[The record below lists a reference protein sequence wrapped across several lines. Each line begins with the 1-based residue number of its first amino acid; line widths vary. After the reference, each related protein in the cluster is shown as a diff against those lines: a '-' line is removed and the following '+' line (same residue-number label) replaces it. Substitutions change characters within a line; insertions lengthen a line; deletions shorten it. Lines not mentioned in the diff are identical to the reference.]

1 MSIPG
6 TETLTPYHDLKA
18 HNMANPDLLENL
30 SPPDLRLIPCA
41 IDEYARLRPQHLFAT
56 FPRSS
61 KVIDGF
67 RDVTFA
73 EFSNAI
79 NRAAAWLDVNGCQ
92 SEPLAYLAPSDLRH
106 IILAVAAV
114 KTGCNVIRSKV
125 LFLSPRNN
133 TESNLHLL
141 ESVQCTT
148 IISPQPALPGLV
160 PVLEQKNTR
169 LLTVPALNDWLDG
182 PPVTPRPFRKRFED
196 LRNKP
201 FVIVH
206 SSGSTGLPKAIA
218 LPHGFYAAMKRVVE
232 TPAKDSIYNKILQ
245 AGRLF
250 NAFPFF
256 HAGGLFFPFVL
267 TLYFNIPTVLPPA
280 GQPLSP
286 GVTDLIFQH
295 GNVQASCLP
304 PFIFEGLVKRP
315 ETLGRLRQMRYVI
328 TGGALLP
335 KSFGDA
341 VRSVGTE
348 VFNMIASTESGMLQH
363 LEVGQEEWE
372 YMRFGP
378 QAGIE
383 FRPHSEGLFE
393 MIIVRKP
400 ELEGCQAVFEL
411 FPQAE
416 EFATKDMFSRHPD
429 PQKSDF
435 WLCQG
440 RTDDVL
446 VLVNA
451 EKLNPTLMEMTI
463 ESSPDIKS
471 ALVIG
476 QDRFQTCLL
485 IDPMQE
491 DASGSDGAVQ
501 ALVDR
506 VWPFIEQANKE
517 APSHGKILRSMVFC
531 TVPSKPMC
539 RTAKGT
545 VNRRQTT
552 SLYANEIDAIYD
564 AQQLNRHDGFPTEI
578 IKEPS
583 SFLTLEALRTIVE
596 CTIGLKASVLQ
607 DDDSFF
613 AAGMDSLLVLEL
625 IRNLNLAVGKSS
637 IDPATIY
644 THPTLASLSTL
655 LQRDTQPNVAPR
667 TGDRDSQMR
676 AVLDRFA
683 LDMPLAK
690 PRSARVA
697 ILTGTTGGLGAYL
710 LKSLIKHAGFTKIYC
725 LNRSAQLPN
734 QKIDHRMEFIRC
746 DFSDPQL
753 GLSRSVY
760 DKLLHS
766 VTHILHNAWQVDF
779 NLPLESF
786 DEHLLGVRHFI
797 EFAAESTRHAHIF
810 FISSVASVL
819 NGASDTVE
827 EKVFNDFNMAQP
839 MGYAESKHIAERLLY
854 RAGLESNVS
863 STICRVGQIAGPIYS
878 AGIWSKR
885 EWLPSMIASAKYL
898 GCIPSYLGPM
908 DRIDWVPIDQV
919 SQVAVELFTMN
930 RGPATPTTQVFHLV
944 NPSETY
950 WPELLP
956 VVQDYLGSDVRAVSL
971 AEWVQKLRESLFCVE
986 AVDRNPAAKLVDFFG
1001 ARVHFN
1007 SSPIMETKWSVEH
1020 SQTLR
1025 RIDRIRPQMM
1035 KIWLDQWGF

>member
-1 MSIPG
+1 M
-6 TETLTPYHDLKA
+6 
-18 HNMANPDLLENL
+18 
-30 SPPDLRLIPCA
+30 
-41 IDEYARLRPQHLFAT
+41 
-56 FPRSS
+56 
-61 KVIDGF
+61 
-67 RDVTFA
+67 
-73 EFSNAI
+73 
-79 NRAAAWLDVNGCQ
+79 
-92 SEPLAYLAPSDLRH
+92 
-106 IILAVAAV
+106 
-114 KTGCNVIRSKV
+114 
-125 LFLSPRNN
+125 
-133 TESNLHLL
+133 
-141 ESVQCTT
+141 
-148 IISPQPALPGLV
+148 
-160 PVLEQKNTR
+160 R
-169 LLTVPALNDWLDG
+169 LLTVPATNDWLDG
-182 PPVTPRPFRKRFED
+182 LPIPSRPFRRRFED
-196 LRNKP
+196 LRHKP

-206 SSGSTGLPKAIA
+206 SSGSTGLPKPIA
-218 LPHGFYAAMKRVVE
+218 LPFGFYPAVKRVIE
-232 TPAKDSIYNKILQ
+232 TPVEDSMYTKILQ
-245 AGRLF
+245 GGRLF

-267 TLYFNIPTVLPPA
+267 TLHFGIPTVLPPA
-280 GQPLSP
+280 GQPLS
-286 GVTDLIFQH
+286 VETTDLIFQH

-315 ETLGRLRQMRYVI
+315 AMLERLRQMRYVI

-341 VRSVGTE
+341 VRSAGTE

-363 LEVGQEEWE
+363 LEVGQEEWN

-378 QAGIE
+378 HSGIE
-383 FRPHSEGLFE
+383 FRPHLEGLYE
-393 MIIVRKP
+393 MVIVRKP

-416 EFATKDMFSRHPD
+416 EFPTKDVFSRHPD

-451 EKLNPTLMEMTI
+451 EKLNPTSMEQTI
-463 ESSPDIKS
+463 ESSPDVKS
-471 ALVIG
+471 AMVIG

-485 IDPMQE
+485 IDPMHE
-491 DASGSDGAVQ
+491 DVSSSRRALQ

-506 VWPFIEQANKE
+506 VWPFVEQANRE
-517 APSHGKILRSMVFC
+517 APSHGKIMKSMVIL
-531 TVPSKPMC
+531 TEPSKPMS

-552 SLYANEIDAIYD
+552 DIYADAIDAVYNE
-564 AQQLNRHDGFPTEI
+564 QQLDRQDGLPT
-578 IKEPS
+578 KVNKNSPS
-583 SFLTLEALRTIVE
+583 SVTPEALRVLVE
-596 CTIGLKASVLQ
+596 QTMGLKANILHET
-607 DDDSFF
+607 DSFF
-613 AAGMDSLLVLEL
+613 SAGMDSLLVLEL
-625 IRNLNLAVGKSS
+625 IHNLNLVIGKSS

-644 THPTLASLSTL
+644 THPTLASLSKFLQPDAQVPL
-655 LQRDTQPNVAPR
+655 LPEA
-667 TGDRDSQMR
+667 GDRDANMR
-676 AVLDRFA
+676 TVLDRFA
-683 LDMPLAK
+683 LDLPLAK
-690 PRSARVA
+690 PRSTRVA
-697 ILTGTTGGLGAYL
+697 ILTGSTGGLGSHL

-725 LNRSAQLPN
+725 LNRSAQLPV
-734 QKIDHRMEFIRC
+734 QKIDHRMEFLRC
-746 DFSDPQL
+746 DFSDPLL

-760 DKLLHS
+760 DELLHS

-786 DEHLLGVRHFI
+786 HEHLLGVRHFI
-797 EFAAESTRHAHIF
+797 EFAAQSTRHAYIF

-827 EKVFNDFNMAQP
+827 EKIFNEFNMAQP
-839 MGYAESKHIAERLLY
+839 MGYGEAKHIAERLLY

-863 STICRVGQIAGPIYS
+863 STICRVGQIAGPVYS
-878 AGIWSKR
+878 GGVWNKR
-885 EWLPSMIASAKYL
+885 EWLPSMIASSKYL

-956 VVQDYLGSDVRAVSL
+956 VVQEYLGSEVRAVSL
-971 AEWVQKLRESLFCVE
+971 SDWVQKLKESLFCVE
-986 AVDRNPAAKLVDFFG
+986 AIDANPAAKLVDFFG

-1007 SSPIMETKWSVEH
+1007 SSPIMETKFSVEH

-1025 RIDRIRPQMM
+1025 RLDKIRPEMM
-1035 KIWLDQWGF
+1035 KVWLEQWNF

>member
-1 MSIPG
+1 MSKLC
-6 TETLTPYHDLKA
+6 TETITPHNNDLEAYK
-18 HNMANPDLLENL
+18 MTNPELLENL
-30 SPPDLRLIPCA
+30 SAPDLRLIPCA
-41 IDEYARLRPQHLFAT
+41 IDENARLRPQDLFAT
-56 FPRSS
+56 FPRSTN
-61 KVIDGF
+61 VIDGF
-67 RDVTFA
+67 QDVTFA
-73 EFSNAI
+73 DFSNAI
-79 NRAAAWLDVNGCQ
+79 NRAAGWLDESGCQ

-114 KTGCNVIRSKV
+114 KIGCNV

-148 IISPQPALPGLV
+148 IISPEPALPGLT
-160 PVLEQKNTR
+160 PILEQKRTR
-169 LLTVPALNDWLDG
+169 LLTVPTINDWLDG
-182 PPVTPRPFRKRFED
+182 PPVIPRPFRKRFED
-196 LRNKP
+196 LRSKP

-218 LPHGFYAAMKRVVE
+218 LPHGFYAAVKRVVE
-232 TPAKDSIYNKILQ
+232 SPAKDSIYNKILQ
-245 AGRLF
+245 DGRLF

-286 GVTDLIFQH
+286 GTTDLIFQH
-295 GNVQASCLP
+295 SNVQASCLP
-304 PFIFEGLVKRP
+304 PFILEGLVKQP

-341 VRSVGTE
+341 VRSAGTE

-378 QAGIE
+378 QAGVE
-383 FRPHSEGLFE
+383 FRPLSEGLFE

-429 PQKSDF
+429 PRKSDF

-440 RTDDVL
+440 RTDDIL

-451 EKLNPTLMEMTI
+451 EKLNPTLMEKTI
-463 ESSPDIKS
+463 ESSPEVKS

-485 IDPMQE
+485 LDSMQE
-491 DASGSDGAVQ
+491 NVNVQ
-501 ALVDR
+501 AFVDR
-506 VWPFIEQANKE
+506 VWPFVEQANKE
-517 APSHGKILRSMVFC
+517 APSHGKILKSMVFC
-531 TVPSKPMC
+531 TTPSKAVC

-552 SLYANEIDAIYD
+552 SLYANEIDAVYD

-583 SFLTLEALRTIVE
+583 SFLTVEALRTIVE
-596 CTIGLKASVLQ
+596 CTMGLKANVLQ

-625 IRNLNLAVGKSS
+625 IHNLNLAVGKSS

-655 LQRDTQPNVAPR
+655 LQPDTQPR
-667 TGDRDSQMR
+667 TVVTKTDDRCSQMR
-676 AVLDRFA
+676 AVLDGFA

-697 ILTGTTGGLGAYL
+697 ILTGSTGGLGTYL

-725 LNRSAQLPN
+725 LNRSAQLPA

-753 GLSRSVY
+753 GLSQTVY

-779 NLPLESF
+779 NLPLKSF
-786 DEHLLGVRHFI
+786 HEHLLGVRHFI
-797 EFAAESTRHAHIF
+797 DFAAASTRHAHIF

-839 MGYAESKHIAERLLY
+839 MGYGESKHIAERLLH

-878 AGIWSKR
+878 GGMWNKR
-885 EWLPSMIASAKYL
+885 EWLPSMIASSKYL

-930 RGPATPTTQVFHLV
+930 RGPGTPTTQVFHLV

-956 VVQDYLGSDVRAVSL
+956 VVQDYLGSEIRAVPLS
-971 AEWVQKLRESLFCVE
+971 EWVQKLRESLFCVE

-1025 RIDRIRPQMM
+1025 RLDRIRPQMM
-1035 KIWLDQWGF
+1035 KVWLHQWGF

>member
-1 MSIPG
+1 MTAVCTQAIRP
-6 TETLTPYHDLKA
+6 HDVTINPKVA
-18 HNMANPDLLENL
+18 HPEPLENNPTPDLQ
-30 SPPDLRLIPCA
+30 LIPCA
-41 IDEYARLRPQHLFAT
+41 IDEYARLRSKDLFASI
-56 FPRSS
+56 PISS
-61 KVIDGF
+61 RVNDGF
-67 RDVTFA
+67 QDVTFGGFA
-73 EFSNAI
+73 NAI
-79 NRAAAWLDVNGCQ
+79 NRAAAWLEESGFQ

-114 KTGCNVIRSKV
+114 KIGCNV
-125 LFLSPRNN
+125 LFLSPRND
-133 TESNLHLL
+133 TESNIHLL

-148 IISPQPALPGLV
+148 ILSPQPALPGL
-160 PVLEQKNTR
+160 PPILQQR
-169 LLTVPALNDWLDG
+169 HMRFLTVPPTNDWLDG
-182 PPVTPRPFRKRFED
+182 PPVPLRPFRKRFED
-196 LRNKP
+196 LRHKP

-218 LPHGFYAAMKRVVE
+218 LPHGFYSAVKRVVE
-232 TPAKDSIYNKILQ
+232 APAKHSLYNEILQ
-245 AGRLF
+245 GGRLF

-267 TLYFNIPTVLPPA
+267 TLYFDIPTVLPPA
-280 GQPLSP
+280 GQPLSAEA
-286 GVTDLIFQH
+286 TDLIFQH
-295 GNVQASCLP
+295 GHVQASCLP
-304 PFIFEGLVKRP
+304 PFILEGLVKRP
-315 ETLGRLRQMRYVI
+315 ETLERLRRLKYVI
-328 TGGALLP
+328 TGGGLLP

-341 VRSVGTE
+341 VYSAGTK
-348 VFNMIASTESGMLQH
+348 VFNMIASTESGMMQH

-378 QAGIE
+378 QAGVE
-383 FRPHSEGLFE
+383 FRPHSEGLSE
-393 MIIVRKP
+393 MVIVRKP

-411 FPQAE
+411 FPHID
-416 EFATKDMFSRHPD
+416 EFPTKDLFSRHTD

-451 EKLNPTLMEMTI
+451 EKLNPTLMEKTI
-463 ESSPDIKS
+463 ESSPDVKS

-485 IDPMQE
+485 IDPLQK
-491 DASGSDGAVQ
+491 DTSGSQDAIQ

-506 VWPFIEQANKE
+506 VWPFIDQANRE
-517 APSHGKILRSMVFC
+517 APSHGRILRSMIFC
-531 TVPSKPMC
+531 TDPSKPMC

-545 VNRRQTT
+545 INRRQTT
-552 SLYANEIDAIYD
+552 ELYADEIDAIYKER
-564 AQQLNRHDGFPTEI
+564 QLDRQDGYPTEI
-578 IKEPS
+578 IKNSPS
-583 SFLTLEALRTIVE
+583 PSLMTLEALRVIVE
-596 CTIGLKASVLQ
+596 RTMGYKPNVLQ
-607 DDDSFF
+607 NNDDLF

-625 IRNLNLAVGKSS
+625 IHNLNLAIGKSS
-637 IDPATIY
+637 INPATVY
-644 THPTLASLSTL
+644 THPTIASLSAF
-655 LQRDTQPNVAPR
+655 LQPTELQEVTPR
-667 TGDRDSQMR
+667 TGDRVNQMR
-676 AVLDRFA
+676 TVLDQFA
-683 LDMPLAK
+683 IGLPLAK
-690 PRSARVA
+690 PRTTRVA
-697 ILTGTTGGLGAYL
+697 ILTGSTGGLGSYL

-725 LNRSAQLPN
+725 LNRSAQLPV
-734 QKIDHRMEFIRC
+734 QKIDHRMEFLRC
-746 DFSDPQL
+746 DLSDPQL
-753 GLSRSVY
+753 GLSQNDY
-760 DKLLHS
+760 QKLLHS

-786 DEHLLGVRHFI
+786 NEHLLGVRHFI
-797 EFAAESTRHAHIF
+797 DFAAQSTRNAHIF

-827 EKVFNDFNMAQP
+827 EKIFNDFNMAQP
-839 MGYAESKHIAERLLY
+839 MGYGESKHIAERLLY

-863 STICRVGQIAGPIYS
+863 STVCRIGQIAGPVYS
-878 AGIWSKR
+878 SGIWNKR
-885 EWLPSMIASAKYL
+885 EWLPSMIASSKYL

-956 VVQDYLGSDVRAVSL
+956 VIRDYLGPDVRSVPLS
-971 AEWVQKLRESLFCVE
+971 EWVQKLKESLFCVE
-986 AVDRNPAAKLVDFFG
+986 AIDKNPAIKLVDFFG

-1007 SSPIMETKWSVEH
+1007 SSPIMETKLSLEH

-1025 RIDRIRPQMM
+1025 RLDKVRPEQMRV
-1035 KIWLDQWGF
+1035 WLEQWGF